1 MSPQFNDEHK
11 DAFHWL
17 NKNSREGIDLFSI
30 RLEVWRIAESP
41 PAVRLNPVEDPSEG
55 KEKTKRSEGEVSET
69 KKLQEEYW
77 TQFRDLIT
85 ERVTPLRARKPNP
98 STGTITQS
106 DVPVSSSS
114 SPSILSKVI
123 CIAR

>member
-1 MSPQFNDEHK
+1 MRLGIIVWLSPQFNDEHK

-55 KEKTKRSEGEVSET
+55 KEKTKDLKERFPRQRSSKRSIGHSSET
-69 KKLQEEYW
+69 
-77 TQFRDLIT
+77 
-85 ERVTPLRARKPNP
+85 
-98 STGTITQS
+98 
-106 DVPVSSSS
+106 
-114 SPSILSKVI
+114 
-123 CIAR
+123 